1 MLRMPFCFANAAS
14 SRLTLAR
21 QSTVVPKMSKTQ
33 ALMFRRVL
41 A

>member
-1 MLRMPFCFANAAS
+1 MPAMPLRCANPAR
-14 SRLTLAR
+14 SRLTLVR

-33 ALMFRRVL
+33 ALMFRRLL